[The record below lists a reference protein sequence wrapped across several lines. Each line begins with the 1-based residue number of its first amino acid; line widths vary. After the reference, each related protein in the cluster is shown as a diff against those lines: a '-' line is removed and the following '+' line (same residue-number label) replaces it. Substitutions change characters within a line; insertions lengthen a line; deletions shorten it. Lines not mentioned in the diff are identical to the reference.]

1 MIELFI
7 VADIYSRA
15 FHQILAAMLEPP
27 LLDSPSLPLSPFL
40 PPSINPFLPLSF
52 LLQRSISPSHRL
64 RRACPFQPISSTL
77 DSLACVLAGI
87 PSREAC
93 NIFFE
98 AVRGLPRVRFSA
110 PNLVLGSPCGTTHRR
125 RQAEAENT
133 ARWQQHRRRR
143 RLFRGS
149 KFF

>member
-40 PPSINPFLPLSF
+40 LPPLNPLLPLSP
-52 LLQRSISPSHRL
+52 LLQRSTPPSHSP
-64 RRACPFQPISSTL
+64 RRPCPLHPISSTL
-77 DSLACVLAGI
+77 ASRAPLRAGI
-87 PSREAC
+87 PSREAG

-98 AVRGLPRVRFSA
+98 AV
-110 PNLVLGSPCGTTHRR
+110 
-125 RQAEAENT
+125 
-133 ARWQQHRRRR
+133 
-143 RLFRGS
+143 
-149 KFF
+149 